1 MSIWAEIKHAL
12 NSTLGTN
19 DFEPLNELFF
29 KNKALNASENLYY
42 IIQSGWA
49 RVEEGETYKIPKS
62 IKMYNSGS
70 ITIKSGL
77 NGPDYDRYTYLN
89 IYINNVLYKQLS
101 AYQTSSME
109 EVSTTV
115 SFNAGDV
122 ITFEIF
128 VQRVGASF
136 TRYGEFGN
144 LRICADMV
152 DTSAMKIQEVSK

>member
-42 IIQSGWA
+42 IIQSESVK
-49 RVEEGETYKIPKS
+49 VEEGKTYKIPKS

-70 ITIKSGL
+70 VTIKSDL
-77 NGPDYDRYTYLN
+77 RGPDYDRYTYLN

-101 AYQTSSME
+101 AYDTTSMQ
-109 EVSTTV
+109 EVSTIV

-128 VQRVGASF
+128 VQAVGV
-136 TRYGEFGN
+136 THKKYGEFAN
-144 LRICADMV
+144 LRICADMI

>member
-1 MSIWAEIKHAL
+1 MWSYIKKAI

-42 IIQSGWA
+42 TIQGETVK
-49 RVEEGETYKIPKS
+49 VEEGTTYKIPKT

-70 ITIKSGL
+70 ITIKSNL
-77 NGPDYDRYTYLN
+77 KPPSAEYYTYLK

-101 AYQTSSME
+101 SSAYEAT
-109 EVSTTV
+109 EVSTIV

-128 VQRVGASF
+128 VETTGSGGLK
-136 TRYGEFGN
+136 YGNFSN
-144 LRICADMV
+144 LRICADII
-152 DTSAMKIQEVSK
+152 DTSVMKIQEVSK

>member
-1 MSIWAEIKHAL
+1 MWSYIKKAI

-42 IIQSGWA
+42 TIQSESVK
-49 RVEEGETYKIPKS
+49 VEEGKTYKIPKS

-70 ITIKSGL
+70 ITIKSNL
-77 NGPDYDRYTYLN
+77 ESPYNGRYTYLN
-89 IYINNVLYKQLS
+89 IYINNASYKTLS
-101 AYQTSSME
+101 SETT
-109 EVSTTV
+109 EVSTVV

-122 ITFEIF
+122 ITFGIF
-128 VQRVGASF
+128 VELTSASS
-136 TRYGEFGN
+136 TKYGKFSN

-152 DTSAMKIQEVSK
+152 DTSVMKIQEVSE

>member
-1 MSIWAEIKHAL
+1 MWSYIKKAI

-42 IIQSGWA
+42 TIQSESVK
-49 RVEEGETYKIPKS
+49 VEEGKTYKIPKS

-70 ITIKSGL
+70 ITIKSNLKAPYG
-77 NGPDYDRYTYLN
+77 RKYTYLN

-101 AYQTSSME
+101 STTNANETT
-109 EVSTTV
+109 EVSTVV
-115 SFNAGDV
+115 SFNADDV
-122 ITFEIF
+122 ITFGIF
-128 VQRVGASF
+128 VELTSASS
-136 TRYGEFGN
+136 TKYGEFSN

-152 DTSAMKIQEVSK
+152 DTSVMKIQEVSE